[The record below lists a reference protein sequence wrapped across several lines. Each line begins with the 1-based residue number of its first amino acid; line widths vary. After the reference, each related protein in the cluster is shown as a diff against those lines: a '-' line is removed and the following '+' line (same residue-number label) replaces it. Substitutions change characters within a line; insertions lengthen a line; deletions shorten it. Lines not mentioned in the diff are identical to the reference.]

1 MLIQSVVTVMLE
13 IQTLI
18 DEIQEEAKRAE
29 FPLDEPVYQKA
40 GAEPTQPILYAG
52 NLQSQLCVFGR
63 DLGKDEV
70 ATRQP
75 LYGAAGSLVRKGL
88 YRTLFNTEAGDKT
101 ELEKV
106 LDQVLLTN
114 TVPYK
119 PPGNKAY
126 STAVKQRF
134 RPYIE
139 RLLVCHWQGDRI
151 ITLGNDAFDWFTPYA
166 PKGTLKEFFQRG
178 DRYSSSQIITLSA
191 TDSQGN
197 LHQRPITLLPLPHP
211 SPLNQRYYAQ
221 FPQLL
226 QQRLSDIFR

>member
-1 MLIQSVVTVMLE
+1 MLIQSAMIAMLD

-18 DEIQEEAKRAE
+18 HEIQQEAQRTE
-29 FPLDEPVYQKA
+29 FPLDEPVYEKA
-40 GAEPTQPILYAG
+40 GADPTQPILYAG
-52 NLQSQLCVFGR
+52 NLQSQLCIFGR

-88 YRTLFNTEAGDKT
+88 YRTLFNQEASNKT

-106 LDQVLLTN
+106 LDRVLLTN

-126 STAVKQRF
+126 STAIKNRF

-139 RLLVCHWQGDRI
+139 RFLVCHWQGNRL
-151 ITLGNDAFDWFTPYA
+151 ITLGNDAFDWFAPYA
-166 PKGTLKEFFQRG
+166 PKGTLKAFFQRG
-178 DRYSSSQIITLSA
+178 DRYSSSQTITLQ
-191 TDSQGN
+191 TQDSEGI
-197 LHQRPITLLPLPHP
+197 LHQRSITLLPLPHP

-226 QQRLSDIFR
+226 QQRLSDIFG